1 MEFYANEGKNV
12 EIEVNGQVYMRHAI
26 KTRFVQIGES
36 YIDFFREYALPLY
49 QEGDIISTSEK
60 IIALCQNR
68 IVRREDIKIGFW
80 AKLLSKFASHP
91 DTGVG
96 VGETI
101 KMQYAIDTV
110 GLPRVLW
117 AAFASAVTKL
127 FGKKGVFYEIV
138 GMEVSGLDGFYDK
151 VWSEYRDIGIKIPE
165 NPSGVCNEI
174 KEKLG
179 ISCMIVDAN
188 DLGQEILGY
197 SDDIKLTL
205 DEMKG
210 LIRDNPSG
218 QGSELTPIILI
229 RKKPESDA
237 DGAEPENTQASREDD
252 DAEKEDNAE
261 SETPANEESAEI
273 QTETEAESNVSA
285 DEE

>member
-12 EIEVNGQVYMRHAI
+12 EIEVNGQIYMRHAI
-26 KTRFVQIGES
+26 KTRFIKLGES
-36 YIDFFREYALPLY
+36 YIDVYKEYVLPLY
-49 QEGDIISTSEK
+49 QEGDIVSTSEK

-68 IVRREDIKIGFW
+68 IVKREDIKIGFW

-110 GLPRVLW
+110 GLLKVLW
-117 AAFASAVTKL
+117 ASFASAVTKL
-127 FGKKGVFYEIV
+127 FGKRGVFYKIV
-138 GMEVSGLDGFYDK
+138 GIEVSGLDGFYDK
-151 VWSEYRDIGIKIPE
+151 VWSEYRDIGIKLPE
-165 NPSGVCNEI
+165 NPTGVCNEV

-179 ISCMIVDAN
+179 MSCMIVDAN
-188 DLGQEILGY
+188 DLGQEVLGY
-197 SDDIKLTL
+197 SDDITLTL
-205 DEMKG
+205 EELKG

-229 RKKPESDA
+229 RKKLA
-237 DGAEPENTQASREDD
+237 DVEVPVA
-252 DAEKEDNAE
+252 
-261 SETPANEESAEI
+261 EESVSE
-273 QTETEAESNVSA
+273 EAEVKVDDIQPDKQEST
-285 DEE
+285 EE